1 MATKTYVFGSDQT
14 AIAQNIAAA
23 LQPLVT
29 AGYFDEITTNVTSD
43 TATDVLGKIDE
54 IAVVTIRINCIAYQ
68 NSNYY
73 YIHILF
79 HLNSGTDLTCVLGDQ
94 TNILNFN
101 VVPKYVYTCSGGA
114 YISMDRN
121 DTTLQ
126 NVPSYQG
133 VFIAKTNNDKI
144 GVFLCGVWSS
154 YSSGNK
160 YNKVS
165 TRLSDTYAWAQDDD
179 ASECATKYSFPAI
192 QLRNQATLVNI
203 PTSAAA
209 NNPSYFPDIVYT
221 FTSQM
226 GYADNNDS
234 PPVEFEQDGE
244 HYLWTGYYAIRDEVT

>member
-1 MATKTYVFGSDQT
+1 MATKTYVFGSNQT
-14 AIAQNIAAA
+14 AIAQNIASA

-29 AGYFDEITTNVTSD
+29 AGLFDEITTNVTSSVQ
-43 TATDVLGKIDE
+43 TDVLCKTND
-54 IAVVTIRINCIAYQ
+54 VTIVALSVFCITYQ

-73 YIHILF
+73 YTHVNFRLDDNTV
-79 HLNSGTDLTCVLGDQ
+79 LNAVFGDQ
-94 TNILNFN
+94 TSILNFN

-114 YISMDRN
+114 YISMGRN
-121 DTTLQ
+121 DTTLRG
-126 NVPSYQG
+126 VPSYQG

-154 YSSGNK
+154 YSDSK

-179 ASECATKYSFPAI
+179 ASECATKYAFPTVR
-192 QLRNQATLVNI
+192 LRNQATLMNI

-209 NNPSYFPDIVYT
+209 NHPSYFPDIAYT

-226 GYADNNDS
+226 TYVDNNSS
-234 PPVEFEQDGE
+234 PPIEFEQDGK